1 VWGNLSFQVTQGVC
15 KRFDP
20 IVTAGF
26 EWNILWNLAQ
36 VLPVLC
42 GLLLLLRPAN
52 RNRHV
57 LAPLLGVAA
66 GVGLVVGAS
75 WMARG
80 WAVANN
86 NTYTYIM
93 SVAYVWLF
101 ADDLGRRR
109 PWARLLWSVAFLLLC
124 ALFGRVCFEAADI
137 QGGLFNSGWARNLTG
152 VCCIVVAALVGRLLI
167 RRRARQGRGRILL
180 LTLMFIII
188 NLGAN
193 AVLVNNTLEQIKR
206 YSGMGLMNGWRIF
219 YASDSLRALY
229 VAAVLMVIMAI
240 PLLSSVYRARFD
252 MFFGIAAPN
261 KEPGESRAVP
271 ALEKSGD

>member
-1 VWGNLSFQVTQGVC
+1 VTQDVC

-20 IVTAGF
+20 TVTTGF
-26 EWNILWNLAQ
+26 EWSILWNLAQ

-80 WAVANN
+80 WGVANN

-109 PWARLLWSVAFLLLC
+109 PWARFLWTVAFLLLC

-137 QGGLFNSGWARNLTG
+137 QGGLFNSEWARNLTG
-152 VCCIVVAALVGRLLI
+152 VCCVVVAALVGRLFI
-167 RRRARQGRGRILL
+167 RHRARQGRGRLLL

-193 AVLVNNTLEQIKR
+193 AVLVNNTLEQSKR
-206 YSGMGLMNGWRIF
+206 YGGMGFMSAWRIF

-229 VAAVLMVIMAI
+229 VAATLMVIMAI

-261 KEPGESRAVP
+261 KETGESRAVP
-271 ALEKSGD
+271 ALERSGD